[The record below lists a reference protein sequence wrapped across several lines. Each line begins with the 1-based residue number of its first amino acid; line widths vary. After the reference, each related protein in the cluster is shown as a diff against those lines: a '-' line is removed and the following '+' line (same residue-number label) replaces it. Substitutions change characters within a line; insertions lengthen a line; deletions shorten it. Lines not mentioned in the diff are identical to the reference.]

1 MILYSEPLAGNFV
14 RSPDFPIHPLQA
26 AVVSLRSNGFS
37 FWQLPCGGR
46 ALQPSLQPPY
56 CVLIRFALSVLAFS
70 PLAFPFLSPYPEAPL
85 ALSLPPNPRVP
96 GEQAARK
103 TRPLESVPGHGAT
116 KAGERDFGRREAAR
130 WGGKRCEE
138 HIQEVTCSRV

>member
-46 ALQPSLQPPY
+46 ALQPSLQPPS

-96 GEQAARK
+96 GEQAAREDQ
-103 TRPLESVPGHGAT
+103 TTGICAGA
-116 KAGERDFGRREAAR
+116 
-130 WGGKRCEE
+130 WGDKGWGKRLREKRSGALGRE
-138 HIQEVTCSRV
+138 KVRRTHPRGYLQ